1 MSARMR
7 LTNILGKAG
16 PRDAKLKP
24 YLKEAAEKKRWD
36 IVRGDKVQVIGS
48 HPEKGKQGV
57 VLQVLRKL
65 DRVIVEGVNLGPK
78 HIKGNSDRGLPG
90 RMIQTERAVHYS
102 KVNLV
107 DPVTSKPTR
116 IMKKILEDGTKVR
129 VSVKSGAVIPRPD
142 ILTFRKRPVS
152 AIVTESDTLE
162 DDVWQMTYQPP
173 TLAAPPKL

>member
-16 PRDAKLKP
+16 PRDGKLKP
-24 YLKEAAEKKRWD
+24 NLQQAAQKKRWD
-36 IVRGDKVQVIGS
+36 IVRGDKVEVIGS

-65 DRVIVEGVNLGPK
+65 DRIIVEGVNLGPK

-116 IMKKILEDGTKVR
+116 IMKKILEDGSKVR
-129 VSVKSGAVIPRPD
+129 VSVKSGAIIPRPD

-152 AIVTESDTLE
+152 AIVTESDTLD
-162 DDVWQMTYQPP
+162 DDVWQVTYQPP
-173 TLAAPPKL
+173 TLVNPPTL